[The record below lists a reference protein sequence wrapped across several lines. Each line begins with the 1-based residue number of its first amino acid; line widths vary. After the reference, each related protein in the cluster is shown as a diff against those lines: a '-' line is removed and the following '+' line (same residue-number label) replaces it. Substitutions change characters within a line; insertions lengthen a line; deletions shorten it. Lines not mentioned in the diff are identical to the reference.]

1 MGAQVMG
8 PHDSGAANTSL
19 FFLRVLA
26 SLRDQDFLTQ
36 SRKAAKKVFKAAS
49 AAGAAA

>member
-8 PHDSGAANTSL
+8 ARPNGAANTSF

-26 SLRDQDFLTQ
+26 PLRDQDFLTQ
-36 SRKAAKKVFKAAS
+36 SRKAAKKVFKAAV

>member
-1 MGAQVMG
+1 MRA
-8 PHDSGAANTSL
+8 HHSGAANTSL

-26 SLRDQDFLTQ
+26 PLRDQDFLTQ
-36 SRKAAKKVFKAAS
+36 SRKAAKKVFKAAV